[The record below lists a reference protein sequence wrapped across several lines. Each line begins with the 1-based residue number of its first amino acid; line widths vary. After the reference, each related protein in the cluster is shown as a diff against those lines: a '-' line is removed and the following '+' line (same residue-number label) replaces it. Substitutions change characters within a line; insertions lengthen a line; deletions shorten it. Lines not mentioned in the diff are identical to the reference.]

1 MRKNTKG
8 VYLSLY
14 CRKRCVVR
22 LDEMPRLHD
31 HIRMDFSVEILD
43 ANEATREIR
52 FALRPDPR
60 RYEWIEQN
68 GERMLLD
75 RFDDQFIPERVLA
88 QMAENVAGIPM
99 FFAPPKLD
107 DAVAYVDAR
116 RSAIADQ
123 LSGMTGPPA
132 LNDPSGDLLR
142 ELAGHKLN
150 FAVIS
155 VDLVGSTNLA
165 TTLPVDEYASLIQTL
180 LGELAAIIPLFR
192 GHVLK
197 YTGDGLIAFIPGPS
211 PNSQNDLAIDCGLT
225 MRALVYDALNPELV
239 SAGLPAVDVR
249 IGIDAGEAAVL
260 VLGSPTTKAHADL
273 IGDVVS
279 LACKVEA
286 AGTAGTIHMGGIA
299 ARSMHV
305 QWREL
310 FEPAQVPP
318 GWSYTDE
325 NGKPYAVY
333 RVKGGRPRST
343 QELTGGPE
351 ANRSTITGANIEYQG
366 FVTDRSGRQRS
377 D

>member
-1 MRKNTKG
+1 VRKNTRG
-8 VYLSLY
+8 VYLALY
-14 CRKRCVVR
+14 CRTRRLVR
-22 LDEMPRLHD
+22 QDEMPRLHD
-31 HIRMDFSVEILD
+31 HIRMDFSVEILET
-43 ANEATREIR
+43 NEATREIR

-60 RYEWIEQN
+60 RYEWVEQG

-75 RFDDQFIPERVLA
+75 RLDDQFIPERVLK

-107 DAVAYVDAR
+107 DALAYVDAR
-116 RSAIADQ
+116 RSTIADQ
-123 LSGMTGPPA
+123 LSGMTAPPA
-132 LNDPSGDLLR
+132 INDPSGDLLR
-142 ELAGHKLN
+142 ELAGYKLN

-165 TTLPVDEYASLIQTL
+165 TTLPTDQYASLIQTL
-180 LGELAAIIPLFR
+180 LGELAAITPLFR

-211 PNSQNDLAIDCGLT
+211 PNSQNDLAIDCALT
-225 MRALVYDALNPELV
+225 MRALVYEALNPELV

-286 AGTAGTIHMGGIA
+286 AGTGGSIHIGGIA

-310 FEPAQVPP
+310 FESVPVPP

-325 NGKPYAVY
+325 DGKPYAIY
-333 RVKGGRPRST
+333 RVKDGKPRST
-343 QELTGGPE
+343 QEPTGGPE
-351 ANRSTITGANIEYQG
+351 ASRSTITGVNIEYQG
-366 FVTDRSGRQRS
+366 FVTHRSGRKRS
-377 D
+377 E